1 MASIQFRKSALDKIS
16 SLDQLDQTMKVV
28 KPYDSIVVI
37 ALGIIV
43 LAALVWSFIGSIP
56 ESVTAM
62 GVMISSD
69 EIIDVKYTRSNV
81 EFWDSLTVT
90 KKTAFQS

>member
-37 ALGIIV
+37 ARGIIV
-43 LAALVWSFIGSIP
+43 LAARIHLYSSFASCGLFLILL
-56 ESVTAM
+56 
-62 GVMISSD
+62 
-69 EIIDVKYTRSNV
+69 YTQLMR
-81 EFWDSLTVT
+81 
-90 KKTAFQS
+90 KRAKTFCIT